1 MGQKTVLLAAYVNV
15 NGTDLSAYGCS
26 AELPLEVGDEDATT
40 FGSGGW
46 EEKAAGLKS
55 GSLKLKF
62 KQSVTATELDSI
74 VFPLFG
80 TLVPFEL
87 RVSQAVVGT
96 SNPKYTGTALVSKWT
111 PISGDVGKILE
122 VDVEWPT
129 SGAVLRATV

>member
-1 MGQKTVLLAAYVNV
+1 MGTKTVLLAAYVNV
-15 NGTDLSAYGCS
+15 NSTDLSAYGCS
-26 AELPLEVGDEDATT
+26 AELPIEVADEDATT

-46 EEKAAGLKS
+46 EEKVGGLKS

-74 VFPLFG
+74 VWPLLG
-80 TLVPFEL
+80 TTVAFEL
-87 RVSQAVVGT
+87 RVSQGARST
-96 SNPKYTGTALVSKWT
+96 SNPAYTGTVLISKWT

-129 SGAVLRATV
+129 SGAVARAIS

>member
-1 MGQKTVLLAAYVNV
+1 MGTKTVLLAAYVNV
-15 NGTDLSAYGCS
+15 NATDLSAYGCS
-26 AELPLEVGDEDATT
+26 AELPIEVADEDSTT

-46 EEKAAGLKS
+46 EEKQGGLKS

-74 VFPLFG
+74 VWPLLG
-80 TLVPFEL
+80 TVVAFEL
-87 RVSQAVVGT
+87 RVSQGARST
-96 SNPKYTGTALVSKWT
+96 SNPGYTGSALISKWT

-129 SGAVLRATV
+129 SGAVARQTS